1 MSIQLMYYW
10 VGVTAAVKK
19 WIKAC
24 DVCQSQPTKE
34 RPNLHVQ
41 FCLVYGC
48 DSSSYI
54 HPEITF
60 HRSGLHVVFICLFVL
75 S

>member
-10 VGVTAAVKK
+10 VGVTAAVKN

-24 DVCQSQPTKE
+24 DVCQNQPTKE
-34 RPNLHVQ
+34 LANLRVQ

-60 HRSGLHVVFICLFVL
+60 HRSGGVTHWAQL
-75 S
+75 SQI